1 MKTRHQKLIGIA
13 GIALL
18 IVTMTACA
26 NHEAVGQCLNGHT
39 YGFWGGLWHGII
51 APVDF
56 VIMLFKDDVTM
67 YAENNNGA
75 FYALGFLIGGGGWGF
90 LGGKGL
96 GKRRRR
102 RE

>member
-1 MKTRHQKLIGIA
+1 
-13 GIALL
+13 
-18 IVTMTACA
+18 
-26 NHEAVGQCLNGHT
+26 
-39 YGFWGGLWHGII
+39 
-51 APVDF
+51 VDF

-96 GKRRRR
+96 GKSRRRR
-102 RE
+102 D